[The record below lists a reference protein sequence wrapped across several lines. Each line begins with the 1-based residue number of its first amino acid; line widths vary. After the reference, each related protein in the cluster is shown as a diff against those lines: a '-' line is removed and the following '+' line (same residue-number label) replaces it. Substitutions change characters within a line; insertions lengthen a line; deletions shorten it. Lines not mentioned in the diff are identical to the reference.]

1 MTELGSTVGLGVA
14 DAGCGDA
21 ASRGDV
27 AGCGGTAGRGDV
39 AVSVIVPVYN
49 TAAYLRECLDSLV
62 GQTLRNIEII
72 CVDDGS
78 TDESPAILEE
88 YAARD
93 GRVRVLRQEN
103 QGAGAA
109 RNNGLA
115 RACGTYVMFCDS
127 DDFMA
132 AEALELLWIQCEQDD
147 ADVCVCAG
155 ERFYESFGLTVA
167 SPGYLEVKR
176 LPEQM
181 PFNRHSNAE
190 HLFSFTTI
198 MMFNK
203 MFRRQ
208 FLLDHGLR
216 YGTTRNGEDVEICAF
231 ALWYAER
238 ITVVRKPLVTYRID
252 RPDSLVG
259 TLSASATDPLRSWM
273 RVWDAIGSEL
283 GEARRSFDCKF
294 LGVIR
299 HGFRNVTTAEA
310 FSACYDYVQADVL
323 PKVGFRPH
331 AEGYYYTPWYNV
343 FVTHLLDDSLQ
354 DFATFMLY
362 TASRELEA
370 EEARKLDERRKLRTE
385 TVKLKAADK
394 KLGNLDKQLAGEKKA
409 FDKLVKENKE
419 LARKFS
425 KVEGIYRAGAA
436 VRRTL
441 RKAKRRI

>member
-1 MTELGSTVGLGVA
+1 MTDSP
-14 DAGCGDA
+14 
-21 ASRGDV
+21 RI
-27 AGCGGTAGRGDV
+27 
-39 AVSVIVPVYN
+39 SVIVPVYN
-49 TAAYLRECLDSLV
+49 TAAYLRKCLDSLT
-62 GQTLRNIEII
+62 GQTLEDIEIV

-78 TDESPAILEE
+78 TDESPIILEE

-115 RACGTYVMFCDS
+115 HARGTYVMFCDS

-132 AEALELLWIQCEQDD
+132 LDALELMGGQCEQDA

-155 ERFYESFGLTVA
+155 ERFYESLELTVA
-167 SPGYLEVKR
+167 APGYLEVKR
-176 LPEQM
+176 LPEEM

-208 FLLDHGLR
+208 FLLDHDLR

-259 TLSASATDPLRSWM
+259 TLTTSATDPLRAWM
-273 RVWDAIGSEL
+273 RVWDAIGGEL
-283 GEARRSFDCKF
+283 GATRRSFDCKF

-310 FSACYDYVQADVL
+310 FGACYEYVHDEVL
-323 PKVGFRPH
+323 PKIDFGLRE
-331 AEGYYYTPWYNV
+331 EGYYYTPWYNV
-343 FVTHLLDDSLQ
+343 FVEHLTRDSLE
-354 DFATFMLY
+354 DFMVYMVYA
-362 TASRELEA
+362 ASRELEA
-370 EEARKLDERRKLRTE
+370 EEARKLDERRR
-385 TVKLKAADK
+385 LKEERRDVAR
-394 KLGNLDKQLAGEKKA
+394 LS
-409 FDKLVKENKE
+409 KENKE
-419 LARKFS
+419 LVRKFS
-425 KVEGIYRAGAA
+425 KVEGVYRAGAA
-436 VRRTL
+436 VRRVL
-441 RKAKRRI
+441 RKAKRRV

>member
-1 MTELGSTVGLGVA
+1 MTQTAKVTVV
-14 DAGCGDA
+14 
-21 ASRGDV
+21 
-27 AGCGGTAGRGDV
+27 
-39 AVSVIVPVYN
+39 VPVYN

-62 GQTLRNIEII
+62 GQTLQDVEVI

-78 TDESPAILEE
+78 TDESPTILEE

-93 GRVRVLRQEN
+93 ERVRVLRQKN
-103 QGAGAA
+103 QFAGAA
-109 RNNGLA
+109 RNNGLEHA
-115 RACGTYVMFCDS
+115 TGKYVMFCDS

-132 AEALELLWIQCEQDD
+132 QDALELMWAQCEQDE

-155 ERFYESFGLTVA
+155 ERFYESLGLTVA

-176 LPEQM
+176 LPEQL

-203 MFRRQ
+203 MFRRE

-259 TLSASATDPLRSWM
+259 TLTTSATDPLRAWM
-273 RVWDAIGSEL
+273 RVWDAIGADL
-283 GEARRSFDCKF
+283 GESRRSFDCKF
-294 LGVIR
+294 MGVIR

-310 FSACYDYVQADVL
+310 FAACYNYVQDEVL
-323 PKVGFRPH
+323 PKVDMRPRE
-331 AEGYYYTPWYNV
+331 EGYYYTPWYNV
-343 FVTHLLDDSLQ
+343 FITHLRKDSLQ
-354 DFATFMLY
+354 DFMAYMVY

-370 EEARKLDERRKLRTE
+370 EEARKLEERRKLRAE
-385 TVKLKAADK
+385 TRKLKDTS
-394 KLGNLDKQLAGEKKA
+394 KQLANEKKA
-409 FDKLVKENKE
+409 AAKLAKEYKE

-436 VRRTL
+436 VRRAL
-441 RKAKRRI
+441 RAPKRPN

>member
-1 MTELGSTVGLGVA
+1 MVDSA
-14 DAGCGDA
+14 K
-21 ASRGDV
+21 
-27 AGCGGTAGRGDV
+27 
-39 AVSVIVPVYN
+39 VSVVVPVYN

-62 GQTLRNIEII
+62 GQTLADIEIV

-78 TDESPAILEE
+78 TDESPSILEE

-93 GRVRVLRQEN
+93 GRVRVLRQKN

-109 RNNGLA
+109 RNNGLLQA
-115 RACGTYVMFCDS
+115 RGAYVMFCDS

-132 AEALELLWIQCEQDD
+132 RDALELLWTQCEQDA

-155 ERFYESFGLTVA
+155 ERFYESLGLTVA
-167 SPGYLEVKR
+167 APGYLEVNR
-176 LPEQM
+176 LPEEM

-259 TLSASATDPLRSWM
+259 TLSASATDPLRAWM
-273 RVWDAIGSEL
+273 RVWDAIGGEL
-283 GEARRSFDCKF
+283 GAARRSFDCKF

-310 FSACYDYVQADVL
+310 FAACYNYVRDEVL
-323 PKVGFRPH
+323 PKVDFRPRG
-331 AEGYYYTPWYNV
+331 EGYYYTPWYNV
-343 FVTHLLDDSLQ
+343 FVEHLTRDSLE
-354 DFATFMLY
+354 DFMAYMVY
-362 TASRELEA
+362 AASRELEA
-370 EEARKLDERRKLRTE
+370 EEARKLDERRKLKEERRD
-385 TVKLKAADK
+385 VARLS
-394 KLGNLDKQLAGEKKA
+394 
-409 FDKLVKENKE
+409 KENKE

-436 VRRTL
+436 VRRVL
-441 RKAKRRI
+441 RKAKRGA

>member
-1 MTELGSTVGLGVA
+1 MTDSP
-14 DAGCGDA
+14 
-21 ASRGDV
+21 R
-27 AGCGGTAGRGDV
+27 
-39 AVSVIVPVYN
+39 VSVIVPVYN
-49 TAAYLRECLDSLV
+49 TAAYLRECLDSLT
-62 GQTLRNIEII
+62 GQTLEDIEIV

-78 TDESPAILEE
+78 TDESAAILEE

-93 GRVRVLRQEN
+93 DRVRVLRQEN

-115 RACGTYVMFCDS
+115 HARGTYVMFCDS

-132 AEALELLWIQCEQDD
+132 PDALELMGRQCEQDD

-155 ERFYESFGLTVA
+155 ERFYESLGLTVA
-167 SPGYLEVKR
+167 APGYLEVKR
-176 LPEQM
+176 LPETM

-208 FLLDHGLR
+208 FLLDHDLR

-259 TLSASATDPLRSWM
+259 TLTASATDPLRAWM
-273 RVWDAIGSEL
+273 RVWDAIGGEL
-283 GEARRSFDCKF
+283 GAARRSFDCKF

-310 FSACYDYVQADVL
+310 FAACYNYVRDEVL
-323 PKVGFRPH
+323 PKVDFRPRE
-331 AEGYYYTPWYNV
+331 EGYYYTPWYNV
-343 FVTHLLDDSLQ
+343 FVEHLTRDSLE
-354 DFATFMLY
+354 DFMVYMVYA
-362 TASRELEA
+362 ASRELEA
-370 EEARKLDERRKLRTE
+370 EEARKLEERRKLRDE
-385 TVKLKAADK
+385 KRTVSR
-394 KLGNLDKQLAGEKKA
+394 
-409 FDKLVKENKE
+409 LVKENKE
-419 LARKFS
+419 LSRKFS
-425 KVEGIYRAGAA
+425 KVEGIYRVGAA
-436 VRRTL
+436 ARRVL
-441 RKAKRRI
+441 RGRKRRA